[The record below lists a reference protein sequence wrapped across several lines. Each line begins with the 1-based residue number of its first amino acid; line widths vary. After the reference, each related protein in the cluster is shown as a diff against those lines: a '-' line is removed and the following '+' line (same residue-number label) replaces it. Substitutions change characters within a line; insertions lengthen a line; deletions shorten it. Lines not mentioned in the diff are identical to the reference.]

1 MHFVAA
7 TIWLNLLFQLSLEFE
22 RLKEID
28 IRSKFDGKLS
38 TYALNI
44 LSVKCTVRK
53 ETLLCYKLKY
63 HFPEE
68 REKHPESFYIH
79 PIICFKFQIFIP
91 NLKLPLWVIL
101 TLSTKEIMLPFK
113 LTIFI

>member
-44 LSVKCTVRK
+44 LSVKCAVRK

-63 HFPEE
+63 HFPIE
-68 REKHPESFYIH
+68 REKHPVSFYIH